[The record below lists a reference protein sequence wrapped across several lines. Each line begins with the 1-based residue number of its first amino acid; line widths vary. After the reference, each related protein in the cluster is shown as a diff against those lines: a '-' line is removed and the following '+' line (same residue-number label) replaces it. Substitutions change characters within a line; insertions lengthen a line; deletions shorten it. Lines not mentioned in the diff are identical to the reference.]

1 MPVVVSLVQFRAER
15 RAPGGRSVHG
25 AARFRLTPCRHAGYT
40 TLLPEPCTEGHIDP
54 YQYYS
59 EGDIVGRALG
69 EFEQLILFALVELGR
84 DGYGAAVGR
93 SIETRTGR
101 RISAGAIYT
110 GLDRLES
117 RGMVE
122 SRVGEPTPE
131 RGGRRRKHYRLT
143 AEGADALRRSVEVM
157 RVMSEGLLADLDAL
171 VRDGGS

>member
-1 MPVVVSLVQFRAER
+1 
-15 RAPGGRSVHG
+15 
-25 AARFRLTPCRHAGYT
+25 
-40 TLLPEPCTEGHIDP
+40 
-54 YQYYS
+54 
-59 EGDIVGRALG
+59 VGRALG